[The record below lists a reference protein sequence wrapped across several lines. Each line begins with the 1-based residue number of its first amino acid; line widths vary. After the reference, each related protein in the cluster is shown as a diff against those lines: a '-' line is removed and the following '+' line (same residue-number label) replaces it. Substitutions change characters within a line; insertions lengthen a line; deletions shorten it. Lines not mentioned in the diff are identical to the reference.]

1 MARFIKG
8 DKIKP
13 LVVLEEDMVEQ
24 EVDGMAA
31 ITISKD
37 KYPNLCGHLYVSFGG
52 MILTR
57 QLGDQDDE
65 SGMYGVTYHYPYPQE
80 EGEPSNKMLTY
91 SISYTIMDGGED
103 GYYLCLPAI
112 TTTFVTDST
121 DEYLS
126 SIELSRA
133 ATYEGYEVSEDIK
146 NTFNNNMGI
155 QEQLTE
161 LSEESRMATA
171 MLDLAKLIIP
181 NEYYNQDGSVAI
193 STSGTYNRLP
203 IIKVGASRV
212 VQVAGFSDVTMTI
225 RCLNASKEVIDSPYF
240 SLGNEPQVKD
250 IELPESTE
258 FIAIYFKSY
267 KIYDGAYICT
277 KDSAYYSNI
286 KKQNDLAI
294 AVESSYANL
303 SALLNLQ
310 SIIVKGEYYNPNG
323 TIGVSANYNRLPI
336 IKVNSLDLRIV
347 GIVNISGDIR
357 CMNESYSVIDS
368 INLNS
373 SDTERNI
380 TLPTGTCYIAI
391 YFSSKKDIPVGA
403 YIAAKDSYIELLDG
417 RIQDVEDRLETIG
430 GQTRRDVSLEV
441 WKDGKYVSYE
451 SSYLTS
457 NSAYDVTQPIF
468 LRKGEILVYKS
479 LCQPHVA
486 EVAKVLDHLLAT
498 PIYIPLV
505 AGRNTYQTENQ
516 YIVEEDGYYVLSV
529 RDAEQYPA
537 YVTTAYVIEPDTKTR
552 IENLENEVAE
562 IKKESGQNTH
572 DMLFG
577 KKYVACGDSFTAGTT
592 EVFEEGIYKGRD
604 KTYPYLI
611 GLRTG
616 MEVVNMAVGGM
627 SMVQSGDS
635 SNYFSGDYFKGIP
648 LDADYI
654 TIKLGIN
661 DTNYGSPI
669 GTINDT
675 TNETFYGAWNVVME
689 HLIVNYPYAK
699 IGIIV
704 TNGANNEVM
713 EAEREIAKKWGVPFL
728 DYADPQT
735 PLMGRMSGMRNGVS
749 SVAINARHNAFRTSE
764 TDSHPNAKAHEY
776 ESTFIEAFLR
786 RL

>member
-1 MARFIKG
+1 MKTFTFTQT
-8 DKIKP
+8 P
-13 LVVLEEDMVEQ
+13 EEIQALLD
-24 EVDGMAA
+24 EVP
-31 ITISKD
+31 SK
-37 KYPNLCGHLYVSFGG
+37 
-52 MILTR
+52 
-57 QLGDQDDE
+57 
-65 SGMYGVTYHYPYPQE
+65 
-80 EGEPSNKMLTY
+80 
-91 SISYTIMDGGED
+91 
-103 GYYLCLPAI
+103 
-112 TTTFVTDST
+112 
-121 DEYLS
+121 
-126 SIELSRA
+126 
-133 ATYEGYEVSEDIK
+133 
-146 NTFNNNMGI
+146 
-155 QEQLTE
+155 LTE
-161 LSEESRMATA
+161 LSEESHMATA

-181 NEYYNQDGSVAI
+181 NEYYNTDGSVGI

-203 IIKVGASRV
+203 IIKVGAS
-212 VQVAGFSDVTMTI
+212 QVIQIAGFSNVSMTI
-225 RCLNASKEVIDSPYF
+225 RCLNASKEVIDSPGF
-240 SLGNEPQVKD
+240 SLGNEPKVTD
-250 IELPESTE
+250 VELPESTE
-258 FIAIYFKSY
+258 FIAIYFRSY

-277 KDSAYYSNI
+277 KDSAYYSSV

-294 AVESSYANL
+294 AVESNYANL

-310 SIIVKGEYYNPNG
+310 SIIVKGEYYNPDG
-323 TIGVSANYNRLPI
+323 TIGVSDNYNRIPI

-368 INLNS
+368 IDLNS
-373 SDTERNI
+373 SEAERNI

-391 YFSSKKDIPVGA
+391 YFSSKKDIPAGA

-430 GQTRRDVSLEV
+430 GQTRRDIKLEV
-441 WKDGKYVSYE
+441 WQDGNYVSYE

-457 NSAYDVTQPIF
+457 NSSYDVTQPIF

-479 LCQPHVA
+479 LCRPTVA

-498 PIYIPLV
+498 PIYISLV

-577 KKYVACGDSFTAGTT
+577 KKYVACGDSFTAYTNA
-592 EVFEEGIYKGRD
+592 EFESGIYQGRD

-616 MEVVNMAVGGM
+616 MEVNNMAVSGM
-627 SMVQSGDS
+627 SMVQGDND
-635 SNYFSGDYFKGIP
+635 NYFSGDYFKSIP
-648 LDADYI
+648 SDADYI

-661 DTNYGSPI
+661 DVNYGSPI
-669 GTINDT
+669 GTINDSDNT
-675 TNETFYGAWNVVME
+675 TFYGAWNVVMSY
-689 HLIVNYPYAK
+689 LIANYPYAK

-704 TNGANNEVM
+704 TNGASDEVM
-713 EAEREIAKKWGVPFL
+713 EAERAIAKKWGVPFL
-728 DYADPQT
+728 DYGDYQT
-735 PLMGRMSGMRNGVS
+735 PLMGRMSGFRDGVVS
-749 SVAINARHNAFRTSE
+749 EAMQARHNAFRISD
-764 TDSHPNAKAHEY
+764 TDTHPNAKAHEY